1 MSTSVETMKNFF
13 NVLKLYANDT
23 TTDGVAI
30 LDHAIRTTT
39 RFAGLQDAVN
49 HFVSDM
55 AYVTATQG
63 SAQSLLQ
70 NCGIVLGADH
80 DFTVDTGAV
89 SGYNAGMGTIKNAQT
104 IVPED
109 DIFLSL
115 TELPAAGSRNVH
127 SYTGADGQTFY
138 FTTTYPETYTM
149 VVDNATSPLDANGQP
164 DSTFAASTYLLPGEI
179 YYTEPAKDGSYTYA
193 SGEQVAA
200 GIQTMMRGMEN
211 YWVEQGLKLAYDSF
225 GLDFNNKNIS
235 VLFGINQG
243 SQAET
248 GPVASDPNREN
259 GLPASNIGVEIN
271 SVLYATIDPN
281 NVNGN
286 TRFEGGAGE
295 NYLDRTIAHELIHAV
310 MQGSGTLKESMP
322 EFFTEGVA
330 ELVHG
335 LDDFDSNDTEA
346 VAALAQDSA
355 RLTQALAFQSGT
367 GTKDAYPGGYM
378 FLRYLCH
385 QSLPT
390 QVDYGT
396 TGAPEQFY
404 YIGGEEVLSGV
415 ASGSQVNAANG
426 VQLTNANMA
435 GDDLF
440 VTSNAG
446 TLIIRDAGG
455 KLINFAGE
463 DGNVAARF
471 FAATEEGTI
480 DGRILNGYQ
489 IIQGA
494 NFLSNEIYAGSGG
507 SRLWGGS
514 YGSDYLHGGA
524 GVDEFIAGVGCGH
537 DNIFGAFTEDR
548 INLAAT
554 TLSQIASVNV
564 IGSVS
569 GECDIFMNFT
579 DGSSTTV
586 WSAADEIVNFRL
598 ADGSEYSHI
607 NATDTWI
614 QTK

>member
-23 TTDGVAI
+23 TTSGVAI

-39 RFAGLQDAVN
+39 RFAGLHDAVY
-49 HFVSDM
+49 HFVNDM
-55 AYVTATQG
+55 ANVTATQG
-63 SAQSLLQ
+63 AAQSLLQ
-70 NCGIVLGADH
+70 NCGIVLGAEN
-80 DFTVDTGAV
+80 DFSVDTGAV
-89 SGYNAGMGTIKNAQT
+89 TGYNAGMGTIKNAQT
-104 IVPED
+104 IVPEPD
-109 DIFLSL
+109 VLLSL
-115 TELPAAGSRNVH
+115 TALPAAGSHNVH
-127 SYTGADGQTFY
+127 SYTGADGKTFF
-138 FTTTYPETYTM
+138 FTTTYPETYLT
-149 VVDNATSPLDANGQP
+149 VRDNSTSPLDANGQP
-164 DSTFAASTYLLPGEI
+164 DSALAESTYLQAGQN
-179 YYTEPAKDGSYTYA
+179 YMTEPDKTGDYYYA
-193 SGEQVAA
+193 SSEVVAA

-235 VLFGINQG
+235 VVFGINQG

-248 GPVASDPNREN
+248 GPVASDPNKET
-259 GLPASNIGVEIN
+259 GLPASNIEIEIN
-271 SVLYATIDPN
+271 SVMYATIDPN
-281 NVNGN
+281 DPNGN
-286 TRFEGGAGE
+286 TRVANGAE
-295 NYLDRTIAHELIHAV
+295 QNYLDRTIAHELIHAV
-310 MQGSGTLKESMP
+310 MQASGTLKESMP

-335 LDDFDSNDTEA
+335 VDDFDSNDTEA

-355 RLTQALAFQSGT
+355 RLTQALAFKSGT
-367 GTKDAYPGGYM
+367 GTNDAYPAGCM

-396 TGAPEQFY
+396 TGTPEQFY

-415 ASGSQVNAANG
+415 ASGSQVNVANG
-426 VQLTNANMA
+426 IQLTNANTA

-494 NFLSNEIYAGSGG
+494 SFLSNEIYAGSGG

>member
-1 MSTSVETMKNFF
+1 MSTSVDTMKNFF

-23 TTDGVAI
+23 TTSGVAI

-49 HFVSDM
+49 HFVTDM
-55 AYVTATQG
+55 ANVTATQG
-63 SAQSLLQ
+63 AAQSLLQ
-70 NCGIVLGADH
+70 NCGIVLGADY
-80 DFTVDTGAV
+80 DFTADTGAV
-89 SGYNAGMGTIKNAQT
+89 SGYNAGMGVVKNAQT
-104 IVPED
+104 IVPESD
-109 DIFLSL
+109 VLLSQMP
-115 TELPAAGSRNVH
+115 LPAAGSWNVH

-138 FTTTYPETYTM
+138 FTTSYPETYLTVRDNSTS
-149 VVDNATSPLDANGQP
+149 VVGKYGYE
-164 DSTFAASTYLLPGEI
+164 DSTFAQSTTLQAGQI
-179 YYTEPAKDGSYTYA
+179 YQDSRHYA
-193 SGEQVAA
+193 TGEQVAA
-200 GIQTMMRGMEN
+200 GIQILMRGMEN
-211 YWVEQGLKLAYDSF
+211 FWVEQGLKLAYDSF
-225 GLDFNNKNIS
+225 GVDFNNKNIS
-235 VLFGINQG
+235 VVFGINQE

-248 GPVASDPNREN
+248 EPAASDPYKETE
-259 GLPASNIGVEIN
+259 LPTSNIEVEIN
-271 SVLYATIDPN
+271 AVLFSTIDPN
-281 NVNGN
+281 DPNGN
-286 TRFEGGAGE
+286 SRVEGGAGQS
-295 NYLDRTIAHELIHAV
+295 YLDRTIAHELIHAV

-335 LDDFDSNDTEA
+335 LDDFDGDSIDFIT
-346 VAALAQDSA
+346 ALSMDSA
-355 RLTQALAFQSGT
+355 RLTQALAFKSGT
-367 GTKDAYPGGYM
+367 GTVDAYPGGYM

-390 QVDYGT
+390 EVTVGNGNIPGLFEYD
-396 TGAPEQFY
+396 
-404 YIGGEEVLSGV
+404 GGEEILSGV
-415 ASGSQVNAANG
+415 ASGSQINVANGIQLVNAD
-426 VQLTNANMA
+426 MA

-471 FAATEEGTI
+471 FAATAEGTI

-494 NFLSNEIYAGSGG
+494 NFLSNEIYAGVGG

-514 YGSDYLHGGA
+514 YGSDNLHGGA

-564 IGSVS
+564 IGSIS

-607 NATDTWI
+607 NATDTWV